1 MTSDDDTLAA
11 RLLGAQAAVSALA
24 RKDVAAAVI
33 PLDVVVTEPGARD
46 DVRSL
51 ALVYGRLRSSVKA
64 VLGDDDDTLHARRSF
79 VRLLCPACGTG
90 FLEADLVGFKKL
102 TLTGTCVHCDA
113 TLPELQRHL
122 QSRTYPKDAREVP
135 PEGRLPRLEEELE
148 HVRHLAGLE
157 HPTTVTWERLVAEE
171 ALLHGL
177 VERARGLLTRA
188 TRSVRA
194 FGEDAMGAQ
203 SHLEVFQGLA
213 ALLVAEGSLVEGERL
228 LTSLGAQAGVGDQ
241 HLLATVRAAL
251 GRRGDACR
259 ALTALASSC
268 GWPADVVERQL
279 AGL

>member
-64 VLGDDDDTLHARRSF
+64 VLGDDDTLHARRSF